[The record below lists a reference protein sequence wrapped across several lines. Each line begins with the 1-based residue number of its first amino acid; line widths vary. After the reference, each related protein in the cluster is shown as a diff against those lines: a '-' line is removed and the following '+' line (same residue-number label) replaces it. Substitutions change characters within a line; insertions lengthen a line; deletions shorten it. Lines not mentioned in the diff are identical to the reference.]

1 MEREKLLALIEDD
14 DLGLLKVKPKG
25 ATASSS
31 SDRLIASFGEINDF
45 IRKHDRIPTPNQKDV
60 QEYRLYSRLESL
72 RQDKAKASTLGEYD
86 EFGLLTG
93 IKEIKTIDDIFED
106 DEFGILDDAA
116 TSIFDLKHVPKQ
128 TTMPDYIGS
137 RKPCEDFDQFEPLLR
152 QCQADLAA
160 EKRRLW
166 PFAKE
171 QQIHEGLFFVLKGVL
186 LYVAEVGDRE
196 ITGGKNN
203 ARLRC
208 IFENGTESDMLLR
221 SLAAELY
228 KDGRRV
234 LAHEDRLLDG
244 FDNISDDDQ
253 ETGFIYVL
261 KSLSDRTEIKTLE
274 NLFKI
279 GFCRGTV
286 VDRVRNAAQDPT
298 FLMAPVA
305 IVTAYKCF
313 NMNPVKLE
321 QLLHRFFGEWC
332 LNVDVLDRA
341 GQRHVPREWF
351 TAPLDVI
358 EQAVH
363 LVISGEIVEFQYDGR
378 RKEIVARSDASI

>member
-1 MEREKLLALIEDD
+1 MDKEKLLALIADD

-25 ATASSS
+25 ASASSS
-31 SDRLIASFGEINDF
+31 ADRLVASFGEINDF
-45 IRKHDRIPTPNQKDV
+45 IRKHDRIPMPNQKDV

-72 RQDKAKASTLGEYD
+72 RQDRTKAGVLGEYD
-86 EFGLLTG
+86 EFGLLAG
-93 IKEIKTIDDIFED
+93 IKEIKSIDDVFDD
-106 DEFGILDDAA
+106 DEFGILDNSAEG
-116 TSIFDLKHVPKQ
+116 IFDLKHVPKR
-128 TTMPDYIGS
+128 TTMPDYVGS
-137 RKPCEDFDQFEPLLR
+137 RKRCEDFDRFEPLLQ
-152 QCQADLAA
+152 QCQADLKAG
-160 EKRRLW
+160 KRKLW

-171 QQIHEGLFFVLKGVL
+171 QQIHEGLFFVLKGIL

-196 ITGGKNN
+196 VTGGKNN

-244 FDNISDDDQ
+244 FDGVSDEDR
-253 ETGFIYVL
+253 ETGHIYIL
-261 KSLSDRTEIKTLE
+261 RSRSERADIKAFE
-274 NLFKI
+274 NLYKI
-279 GFCRGTV
+279 GFCRGAV
-286 VDRVRNAAQDPT
+286 EDRVKNAPQDPT

-321 QLLHRFFGEWC
+321 QLLHRFFGQWC
-332 LNVDVLDRA
+332 LNVEVIDKA

-351 TAPLDVI
+351 HAPLDVI
-358 EQAVH
+358 EQAVQ
-363 LVISGEIVEFQYDGR
+363 LVLSGEIVQFQDDGR
-378 RKEIVARSDASI
+378 RKEIVASEA

>member
-1 MEREKLLALIEDD
+1 MDRDKLLSLIEDD

-25 ATASSS
+25 ASASSS
-31 SDRLIASFGEINDF
+31 ADRLVASFGEINDF
-45 IRKHDRIPTPNQKDV
+45 VRKHDRVPAPNQKDI

-72 RQDKAKASTLGEYD
+72 RQERAKAAALADYD
-86 EFGLLTG
+86 EFGLLSG
-93 IKEIKTIDDIFED
+93 VKEIKSIDDIYDD
-106 DEFGILDDAA
+106 DEFGILDNTGA
-116 TSIFDLKHVPKQ
+116 SIFELKHVPKQ
-128 TTMPDYIGS
+128 TTMPDYIAS
-137 RKPCEDFDQFEPLLR
+137 RKPCADFDRFEPLLQ

-160 EKRRLW
+160 GKRKLW

-171 QQIHEGLFFVLKGVL
+171 QQIHEGLFFVLKGIL

-196 ITGGKNN
+196 VTSGKNN

-234 LAHEDRLLDG
+234 LAHEDRLLDS
-244 FDNISDDDQ
+244 FDNVFDEDQ

-261 KSLSDRTEIKTLE
+261 KSRSDRPEIKSIE

-279 GFCRGTV
+279 GFCRGAV
-286 VDRVRNAAQDPT
+286 EDRVKNAAQDPT

-305 IVTAYKCF
+305 IVTAFKCF

-321 QLLHRFFGEWC
+321 QLLHRFFGKWC
-332 LNVDVLDRA
+332 LDVDVVDRD
-341 GQRHVPREWF
+341 GQRHIPREWF
-351 TAPLDVI
+351 IAPIDVI
-358 EQAVH
+358 EQAIH
-363 LVISGEIVEFQYDGR
+363 FVISGEIVQFQYDGER
-378 RKEIVARSDASI
+378 RQIVGR